1 MLMTDLIAAKRDG
14 GKLSAEEIDFMVQG
28 YTKGEIP
35 DYQMSAM
42 CMAILLRGM
51 DDEETLNLTMSMMH
65 SGEVLDLSA
74 IKGVKADKH
83 STGGVGDKTSLIL
96 CPMVA
101 ACGLKIAKMS
111 GRGLGHTGGTI
122 DKLESF
128 PGYDTGISDER
139 FIENVNRVGI
149 AITSPTADIDPADKK
164 LYALRDVTGTV
175 PSIPLIVSSVMSK
188 KLAAG
193 ADVITLGNHTW
204 TRTELR
210 PYLDE
215 RSRILRPANFAPQC
229 PGRGIGVFKTAFGDV
244 CVLNLIG
251 RFTLDSNTDNPFV
264 IADGYMEEIKEKII
278 LVDFHAEGTS
288 EKRAMGFMLDG
299 RASAVWGTHT
309 HVQTSDACVLPKG
322 TGYITD
328 LGMTGAVNSVLGI
341 DPEQSIGKFMGDPP
355 RRYESAKGPV
365 KLEGCIF
372 EIDPQN
378 GRCLRAESVRLT

>member
-1 MLMTDLIAAKRDG
+1 MSVKILAVGDVCGEPGLGYLEKNLRNYRKENG
-14 GKLSAEEIDFMVQG
+14 IDFVVVN
-28 YTKGEIP
+28 GENANVVGVTP
-35 DYQMSAM
+35 RQAD
-42 CMAILLRGM
+42 AIFR
-51 DDEETLNLTMSMMH
+51 
-65 SGEVLDLSA
+65 
-74 IKGVKADKH
+74 
-83 STGGVGDKTSLIL
+83 
-96 CPMVA
+96 
-101 ACGLKIAKMS
+101 
-111 GRGLGHTGGTI
+111 
-122 DKLESF
+122 
-128 PGYDTGISDER
+128 
-139 FIENVNRVGI
+139 
-149 AITSPTADIDPADKK
+149 
-164 LYALRDVTGTV
+164 
-175 PSIPLIVSSVMSK
+175 
-188 KLAAG
+188 AG
-193 ADVITLGNHTW
+193 ADVITIGNHTW

-251 RFTLDSNTDNPFV
+251 RFPLDSNTDNPFV

-372 EIDPQN
+372 EIDPEN

>member
-1 MLMTDLIAAKRDG
+1 MSVKILAVGDVCGEPGLGYLEKNLRNYRKENG
-14 GKLSAEEIDFMVQG
+14 IDFVVVN
-28 YTKGEIP
+28 GENANVVGVTP
-35 DYQMSAM
+35 RQAD
-42 CMAILLRGM
+42 AIFR
-51 DDEETLNLTMSMMH
+51 
-65 SGEVLDLSA
+65 
-74 IKGVKADKH
+74 
-83 STGGVGDKTSLIL
+83 
-96 CPMVA
+96 
-101 ACGLKIAKMS
+101 
-111 GRGLGHTGGTI
+111 
-122 DKLESF
+122 
-128 PGYDTGISDER
+128 
-139 FIENVNRVGI
+139 
-149 AITSPTADIDPADKK
+149 
-164 LYALRDVTGTV
+164 
-175 PSIPLIVSSVMSK
+175 
-188 KLAAG
+188 AG

-210 PYLDE
+210 TYLDE

-372 EIDPQN
+372 EIDPEN